1 MRKDDLVRLLAGA
14 LEDRRY
20 TPGDAAAAA
29 PAAVLAIIHY
39 HHREKPYI
47 LLTKRGNGL
56 RSHRGEISF
65 PGGRYAEGDGD
76 LLGTALRETSE
87 EVGIAFS
94 PQDILGSLR
103 PVRTMTSNHFI
114 VPFVTVQDM
123 LPQVR
128 ASAAEVEQVLDVPLI
143 ETLESMAPDTEHYHL
158 SRKACRFICDNN
170 VVVWGATARIMEQL
184 HRILIRPS

>member
-1 MRKDDLVRLLAGA
+1 MRKDDLVRRLAGS
-14 LEDRRY
+14 LESKRY
-20 TPGDAAAAA
+20 LPGDAASAA

-65 PGGRYAEGDGD
+65 PGGRYSEGDGD

-114 VPFVTVQDM
+114 VPFVTVKDV

-128 ASAAEVEQVLDVPLI
+128 ISAVEVAEVLDVPLVGLL
-143 ETLESMAPDTEHYHL
+143 ETMEPDREHFRL
-158 SRKACRFICDNN
+158 SKTAVRFTSGEN
-170 VVVWGATARIMEQL
+170 VVWGATARILKQL
-184 HRILIRPS
+184 HELLIRPS